1 MAEAIIGP
9 LVGRLQEVAVGEARA
24 LVGVNAD
31 IHRLRDKLMWLQAFL
46 READTRRRAVT
57 DEVTRVW
64 TLQTRDAVFDA
75 EDALDHYHLHVDMSR
90 YNIKG
95 LSHMHAYICNNYAR
109 QCNHI
114 EQSDHGPTT
123 HKLKLMAGWL
133 RTFCSEGTQG
143 GFVLL

>member
-75 EDALDHYHLHVDMSR
+75 EDALDHYHLHVDLSR
-90 YNIKG
+90 YI
-95 LSHMHAYICNNYAR
+95 
-109 QCNHI
+109 
-114 EQSDHGPTT
+114 PT
-123 HKLKLMAGWL
+123 HLYSRRSAAHSFK
-133 RTFCSEGTQG
+133 
-143 GFVLL
+143 

>member
-1 MAEAIIGP
+1 MHATVAYIYTHTNTNVYLRVVELAARFRRMAEAIIGP

-75 EDALDHYHLHVDMSR
+75 EDALDHYHLHVDLSR
-90 YNIKG
+90 YP
-95 LSHMHAYICNNYAR
+95 
-109 QCNHI
+109 
-114 EQSDHGPTT
+114 PT
-123 HKLKLMAGWL
+123 
-133 RTFCSEGTQG
+133 FN
-143 GFVLL
+143 

>member
-9 LVGRLQEVAVGEARA
+9 LVGRLHEVAVGEARA

-57 DEVTRVW
+57 DEITRVW

-75 EDALDHYHLHVDMSR
+75 EDALDHYHLHVDKSR
-90 YNIKG
+90 YYVYTCP
-95 LSHMHAYICNNYAR
+95 LSIRN
-109 QCNHI
+109 
-114 EQSDHGPTT
+114 
-123 HKLKLMAGWL
+123 
-133 RTFCSEGTQG
+133 TQLYTNK
-143 GFVLL
+143 FWQEL